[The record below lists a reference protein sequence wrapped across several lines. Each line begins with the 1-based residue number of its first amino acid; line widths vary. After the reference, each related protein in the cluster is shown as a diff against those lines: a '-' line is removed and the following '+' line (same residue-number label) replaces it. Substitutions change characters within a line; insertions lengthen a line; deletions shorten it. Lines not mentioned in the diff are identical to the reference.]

1 MFVSGY
7 GYLWQNV
14 ELPEFAKNRLR
25 ISKSFANDETP
36 TAIDSLL
43 LNGVEFFIVD
53 KSQID
58 NQKRFQRKEI
68 MIESNR
74 FMLLELSPD

>member
-1 MFVSGY
+1 
-7 GYLWQNV
+7 V
-14 ELPEFAKNRLR
+14 ELPEFGKDRMRL
-25 ISKSFANDETP
+25 SSEFANAP
-36 TAIDSLL
+36 TQELASQLRQA
-43 LNGVEFFIVD
+43 GVEFFIVD